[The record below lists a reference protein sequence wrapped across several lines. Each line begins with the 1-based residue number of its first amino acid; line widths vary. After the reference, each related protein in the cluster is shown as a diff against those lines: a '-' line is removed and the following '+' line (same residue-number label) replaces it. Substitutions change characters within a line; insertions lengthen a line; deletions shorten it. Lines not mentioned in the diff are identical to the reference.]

1 MESLKIAML
10 APEFLPNWGGAG
22 TYTIL
27 LARELSKSDEIH
39 VFTTIRGDSQ
49 TSSKKQIEEYFKGR
63 VNIHILSTATD
74 RFFYNAIYQLN
85 VARRLPVLLEKEKFD
100 IIHSNHAHMPDLGL
114 KLRKVRG
121 HSITTV
127 HTTMSSQYQGIKRS
141 AGYISHMDGSEK
153 MVRFGYPFLSVIER
167 YYLNKTDNMI
177 FVSDFIRRD
186 AERILGKAAPRG
198 VVIRNGVDLERF
210 RNNSVSASNPNK
222 LNIMYCGRLLALKGL
237 NNLMEAFAMVHKSNP
252 GTHLTLVGG
261 GDAGQWAETA
271 RASGVPD
278 GAISFLGQKK
288 YEEIPD
294 IINRADILVLP
305 SISESMPLSLLE
317 AMACGRACVASRV
330 GGIPEIITHGED
342 GFLFTPGDSN
352 ELADCLNRLIGD
364 QGIREEFG
372 RKARERIVSNF
383 SLKDT
388 VRQTRD
394 MFLSVVGG
402 TE

>member
-22 TYTIL
+22 TYAIL

-49 TSSKKQIEEYFKGR
+49 SASKRQIEEYFKGR
-63 VNIHILSTATD
+63 VTIHVLSTAKD

-121 HSITTV
+121 NSITTV
-127 HTTMSSQYQGIKRS
+127 HTTMSSQFQGIKQS
-141 AGYISHMDGSEK
+141 EGYIDHMDGSEK
-153 MVRFGYPFLSVIER
+153 MVRFGYPFLSVIEK
-167 YYLNKTDNMI
+167 YYLHQTDNMI
-177 FVSDFIRRD
+177 FVSDFIRKD
-186 AERILGKAAPRG
+186 VERITGKTASKG
-198 VVIRNGVDLERF
+198 IVVRNGVDLDRF
-210 RNNSVSASNPNK
+210 SETSAPEAEPKK

-237 NNLMEAFAMVHKSNP
+237 NNLMEAFAVVHKANP
-252 GTHLTLVGG
+252 NTHLTLVGG
-261 GDAGQWAETA
+261 GDSVQWSETA
-271 RASGVPD
+271 KASGVQSN
-278 GAISFLGQKK
+278 AITFLGQKK
-288 YEEIPD
+288 YEEMPGIL
-294 IINRADILVLP
+294 NQADIFVLP

-342 GFLFTPGDSN
+342 GFLVLPCDSN
-352 ELADCLNRLIGD
+352 GLADRLNRLVAD
-364 QGIREEFG
+364 PQLRARFG
-372 RKARERIVSNF
+372 SKARARIVQNF
-383 SLKDT
+383 SLQNT
-388 VRQTRD
+388 VKQTRN
-394 MFLSVVGG
+394 MFLSVAGG
-402 TE
+402 A